1 MTLTGNYINGSWVAP
16 TGSTVQTNI
25 NPATGAILEESASSS
40 ARDVAD
46 AIRSARVAFDQ
57 WQRVPDA
64 QRGELLYR
72 AADELRA
79 DRQGL
84 AECMTRE
91 MGKVIAESLGEVDV
105 VVAHALFMAG
115 EGRRALGE
123 VLPSARPNRNIT
135 TRRHP
140 RGVVACITP
149 WNFPLVLAAYKIF
162 AALISGNTVV
172 WKPAPNVS
180 QCARLFVAALE
191 RAGLPAGVCNLIT
204 AGGIEAGQAL
214 VEHPDVA
221 VVAFT
226 GSTPVG
232 KSIAET
238 CARRLAPTLLE
249 LGGKNAI
256 IVMDDANLDD
266 AVAGIMQSGFATSGQ
281 RCTAASRIIVQSG
294 VEAELVQRLESHVH
308 ALTIGDGLDPAVTF
322 GPLALGAQVDRVAGM
337 VSHAVAS
344 GAHLVAGGERVADGA
359 NAAGSFYAPTLLT
372 NVSASD
378 EIAQQEVFGPVLS
391 VIRVADLDEAIAAN
405 NATAFGLSSA
415 IYTEQLSA
423 ALRASDELESGLV
436 YVNSG
441 TSAAEIGVP
450 FGGVKDSG
458 NGHAEVSR
466 HALDVMTYLKA
477 TYLSFEGRQR
487 DL

>member
-1 MTLTGNYINGSWVAP
+1 MLTGNYINGTWVAS
-16 TGSTVQTNI
+16 TGNAVQRNT
-25 NPATGAILEESASSS
+25 NPATGVLVEESATSSGSDVDRAVQS
-40 ARDVAD
+40 ALL
-46 AIRSARVAFDQ
+46 AFPAWRQ
-57 WQRVPDA
+57 VPDA
-64 QRGELLYR
+64 QRGDVLFR
-72 AADELRA
+72 IADELRA
-79 DRQGL
+79 SRESL
-84 AECMTRE
+84 AQSMTQE
-91 MGKVIAESLGEVDV
+91 MGKLVGESLGEVDV

-123 VLPSARPNRNIT
+123 VLPSGRPNRNIS

-162 AALISGNTVV
+162 AALVSGNTVV

-180 QCARLFVAALE
+180 QSARLFIAALE

-232 KSIAET
+232 KAIAET

-256 IVMDDANLDD
+256 IVMDDANLDE

-281 RCTAASRIIVQSG
+281 RCTAASRIIVHSTI
-294 VEAELVQRLESHVH
+294 EAELVHRLEASM
-308 ALTIGDGLDPAVTF
+308 ASLTLGDGLNPETTF
-322 GPLALGAQVDRVAGM
+322 GPLALDAQVERVADM
-337 VSHAVAS
+337 VSRAVAG
-344 GAHLVAGGERVADGA
+344 GATLVAGGSRVTEGSA
-359 NAAGSFYAPTLLT
+359 AAGNFFPPTLLT
-372 NVSASD
+372 NVTAAD
-378 EIAQQEVFGPVLS
+378 DIAQQEVFGPVLS
-391 VIRVADLDEAIAAN
+391 VIRVANLDEAIAAN
-405 NATAFGLSSA
+405 NATDFGLSSA
-415 IYTEQLSA
+415 IYTQNLSA

-441 TSAAEIGVP
+441 TSAAELGVP

-466 HALDVMTYLKA
+466 HALDVMTYLRA

>member
-1 MTLTGNYINGSWVAP
+1 MLTGNYMNGTWVAS
-16 TGSTVQTNI
+16 TGNAVQRNI
-25 NPATGAILEESASSS
+25 NPATGVLVEESATSSGSDVDRAVQS
-40 ARDVAD
+40 ALL
-46 AIRSARVAFDQ
+46 AFPAWRQ
-57 WQRVPDA
+57 VPDA
-64 QRGELLYR
+64 QRGDMLFR
-72 AADELRA
+72 IADELRA
-79 DRQGL
+79 SRESL
-84 AECMTRE
+84 AETMTQE
-91 MGKVIAESLGEVDV
+91 MGKLVGESLGEMDV
-105 VVAHALFMAG
+105 VVAHALYMAG

-123 VLPSARPNRNIT
+123 VLPSDRPNRNIS

-162 AALISGNTVV
+162 AALVSGNTVV

-180 QCARLFVAALE
+180 QSARLFITTLE

-226 GSTPVG
+226 GSTAVG
-232 KSIAET
+232 KAIAET

-281 RCTAASRIIVQSG
+281 RCTAASRIIAHSTI
-294 VEAELVQRLESHVH
+294 EAELVHRLE
-308 ALTIGDGLDPAVTF
+308 AAMATLTLGDGLDPETTF
-322 GPLALGAQVDRVAGM
+322 GPLALGAQVERVADM
-337 VSHAVAS
+337 VSRAVAG
-344 GAHLVAGGERVADGA
+344 GATLVAGGIRATEGSA
-359 NAAGSFYAPTLLT
+359 AAGNFFLPTLLT
-372 NVSASD
+372 DVTAAD
-378 EIAQQEVFGPVLS
+378 DIAQQEVFGPVLS
-391 VIRVADLDEAIAAN
+391 VIRVANLYEAIAAN
-405 NATAFGLSSA
+405 NATDFGLSSA
-415 IYTEQLSA
+415 IYTQNLSA

-441 TSAAEIGVP
+441 TSAAELGVP

-466 HALDVMTYLKA
+466 HALDVMTYLRA